1 LAEVTITTH
10 IPQISPSSLEGVMA
24 YLLPEKRALCF
35 EFADITFIECEEELL
50 DPFVR
55 STVQRVQDGV
65 D

>member
-1 LAEVTITTH
+1 
-10 IPQISPSSLEGVMA
+10 MA

-35 EFADITFIECEEELL
+35 EFTDITFIECEKELL

-55 STVQRVQDGV
+55 STLQRVQDGV